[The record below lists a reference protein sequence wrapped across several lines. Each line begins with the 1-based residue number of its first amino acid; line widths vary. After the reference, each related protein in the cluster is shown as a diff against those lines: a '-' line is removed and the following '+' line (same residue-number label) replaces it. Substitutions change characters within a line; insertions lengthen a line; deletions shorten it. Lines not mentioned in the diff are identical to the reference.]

1 MQAAAERSGR
11 SQAPRLVAVSKT
23 KPAELVQEAYNAG
36 QRDFGENYVQVG
48 MSCLV
53 WPAAGACAVPARLWR
68 RLPQRHRLPIRP
80 DPPPLP
86 PAAQELLDKAPH
98 LPPDIMWHFI
108 GHLQSNKARALV
120 EAVPNLAMVETVD
133 SEKLASRLDAAAEA
147 VGEHPLPGGRRG
159 KRRCGRRG
167 WHRLGCRGRCGPAPE

>member
-1 MQAAAERSGR
+1 MLGLAGSRSLCGAR
-11 SQAPRLVAVSKT
+11 SPLASASTKAPTADPTR
-23 KPAELVQEAYNAG
+23 PA
-36 QRDFGENYVQVG
+36 
-48 MSCLV
+48 
-53 WPAAGACAVPARLWR
+53 
-68 RLPQRHRLPIRP
+68 
-80 DPPPLP
+80 PPPP
-86 PAAQELLDKAPH
+86 SAQELLDKAPH
-98 LPPDIMWHFI
+98 LPPDILWHFI

-167 WHRLGCRGRCGPAPE
+167 WHHLGCRGRCGPPPE